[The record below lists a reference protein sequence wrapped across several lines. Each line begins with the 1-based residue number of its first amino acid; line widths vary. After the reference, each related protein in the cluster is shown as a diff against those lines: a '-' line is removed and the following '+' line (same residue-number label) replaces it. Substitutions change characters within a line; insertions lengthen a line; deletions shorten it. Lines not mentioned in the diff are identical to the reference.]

1 MSMTDPIA
9 DLLTR
14 IRNGNSIRM
23 PHVDVPAS
31 KMKRGVVDC
40 LKKNGFVLDY
50 RVIEDGVQ
58 GSIRVYLKYGP
69 DGEFVINRIQRV
81 SKPGRRVYVGVSSI
95 PKVRNGLGIAVLS
108 TSRGV
113 LCDRDAR
120 EAKVGGEVHPGNR
133 SSFPRWTTTRW
144 SESPG

>member
-1 MSMTDPIA
+1 MSMTDPVA

-14 IRNGNSIRM
+14 IRNGNTIRM

-31 KMKRGVVDC
+31 NMKRGVVDC
-40 LKKNGFVLDY
+40 LKKNGYVRDY

-81 SKPGRRVYVGVSSI
+81 SKPGRRVYSGVDNI
-95 PKVRNGLGIAVLS
+95 PSVLNGLGIAILS
-108 TSRGV
+108 TSKGIMS
-113 LCDRDAR
+113 DHEAR
-120 EAKVGGEVHPGNR
+120 SERLGGEVLAEV
-133 SSFPRWTTTRW
+133 W
-144 SESPG
+144 